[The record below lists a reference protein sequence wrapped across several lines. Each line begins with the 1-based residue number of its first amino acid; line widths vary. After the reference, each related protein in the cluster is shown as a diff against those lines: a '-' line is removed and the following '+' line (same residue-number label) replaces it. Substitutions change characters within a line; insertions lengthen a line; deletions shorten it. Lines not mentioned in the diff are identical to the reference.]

1 MCGELDGRSRVQ
13 KATQQR
19 RRACVLEAAALGVRG
34 WNPVCWTLA
43 TRGAHLLDRRLELRR
58 EVHGLEIVIHR
69 VDTLSPRTDTPA
81 FPEVIAWQVD
91 TENYTQILRSLS
103 KYRCLNRKSLQVALV
118 SDSSLTAGFCGL
130 REAGAFHI
138 QVGWYSSSLLNHI
151 LTRYW
156 EIHANPP
163 QAPLDEVIRL
173 LPLRSR

>member
-1 MCGELDGRSRVQ
+1 MV
-13 KATQQR
+13 
-19 RRACVLEAAALGVRG
+19 
-34 WNPVCWTLA
+34 
-43 TRGAHLLDRRLELRR
+43 LDRIDLQREPKHLQVWARCLGRLPSLVVVESGQQWTSWLRR
-58 EVHGLEIVIHR
+58 EVHELEIVIDR
-69 VDTLSPRTDTPA
+69 VDTLSPRTDSCPV
-81 FPEVIAWQVD
+81 PEVIAWQVD
-91 TENYTQILRSLS
+91 AENYAQVLQSLS

>member
-1 MCGELDGRSRVQ
+1 MALDVIDLEGEPNHLRAWERCLRYLPSLVVVESG
-13 KATQQR
+13 QQ
-19 RRACVLEAAALGVRG
+19 
-34 WNPVCWTLA
+34 WTSW
-43 TRGAHLLDRRLELRR
+43 LRR

-91 TENYTQILRSLS
+91 TENYAQILQSLS

-130 REAGAFHI
+130 REAGAFNI